1 MIETE
6 KAPMA
11 KHKLME
17 LLASE
22 SVNEARTRI
31 LKLLDATSTP
41 TIVGHAAIL
50 SIADDINA
58 NENSTEIETLRTI
71 VDTYH
76 ENVDTAKKF
85 VKMTCGE
92 VN

>member
-1 MIETE
+1 MTE
-6 KAPMA
+6 EKQMA
-11 KHKLME
+11 KHEIME

-22 SVNEARTRI
+22 SVNEARSRI
-31 LKLLDATSTP
+31 LKLLDATGTP

-58 NENSTEIETLRTI
+58 NENDTEIKNLRMI

-76 ENVDTAKKF
+76 EKVALAKSF
-85 VKMTCGE
+85 VKMSRVE